1 MENQRIRLTKRMLKE
16 ALAELLADKPIDRIT
31 VYELCSRA
39 QINRTTFYKYYGSQ
53 FDLME
58 DMQSDFL
65 KELENSLHEKDQP
78 LSLLSILTYIDTH
91 RASCTALL
99 QSAADNGFLERVLSM
114 SCITQQ
120 LEEQT
125 SPHYSGYQKEYV
137 KEFVIYGA
145 FSVIRK
151 WLFSEQPEPPEDITK
166 IILEMVGKI

>member
-65 KELENSLHEKDQP
+65 KELENSLHEKEQP
-78 LSLLSILTYIDTH
+78 MSLLSILTYIDTH

-99 QSAADNGFLERVLSM
+99 QSAADNGFLERVIPLNR
-114 SCITQQ
+114 
-120 LEEQT
+120 QT
-125 SPHYSGYQKEYV
+125 KKEIHRSQVYLNLQ
-137 KEFVIYGA
+137 G
-145 FSVIRK
+145 
-151 WLFSEQPEPPEDITK
+151 SEIIEPP
-166 IILEMVGKI
+166 IIFRQLRRQISA